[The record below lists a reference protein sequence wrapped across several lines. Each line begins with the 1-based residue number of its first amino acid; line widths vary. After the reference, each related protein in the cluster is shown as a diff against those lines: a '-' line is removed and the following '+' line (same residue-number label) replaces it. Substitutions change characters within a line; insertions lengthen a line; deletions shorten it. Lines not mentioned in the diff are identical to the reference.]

1 MAHVR
6 HEKGRCTTTGS
17 RDAGGDACACG
28 AQCAKGRKPGSCCSC
43 YWRQSFGGLR
53 VAGTV
58 SARWLGSVESRAA
71 VRSPTETRRQES
83 AVDLRY
89 GDAKEP
95 ITAQVCV
102 CVVDA
107 RDGGD
112 ADQG

>member
-1 MAHVR
+1 MR
-6 HEKGRCTTTGS
+6 
-17 RDAGGDACACG
+17 RDDARRLDHATLEAMRERAVG
-28 AQCAKGRKPGSCCSC
+28 PRAEWRKPGSCCSC

-58 SARWLGSVESRAA
+58 SARWLGSVESQAA
-71 VRSPTETRRQES
+71 VRSPTETRRQEA